1 MISQTTMIIEDVF
14 LFLYPVVYVFGT
26 LGNLSAFIVFSRK
39 RFKNSIFAVYFRI
52 LAITDSFTLIYSL
65 NDFSTIKYN
74 KDIQNTNWIICKG
87 FFYLLFS
94 ISPVSAWILVMVSL
108 DRMLKVKKPTGF
120 TFLKKRSFQ
129 LSYCAALF
137 VFNCAYYVPEILFKN
152 MISLNE
158 TNNDTNISVSS
169 ETCDYS
175 DPDGIV
181 GWMDLFNSTVFPFSL
196 MIIFST
202 LTVIFL
208 IKSRLRSKRVK
219 NNAENLLRPRD
230 IKFSVT
236 SIALNFSF
244 LVLNLPLV
252 TLNIL
257 WVYSNFD
264 DADFE
269 FYNSIVSLFFYINFG
284 MVFYINLFFNSIF
297 RDEILSILKRNTRTF
312 SSSD

>member
-1 MISQTTMIIEDVF
+1 MIIIKDVF
-14 LFLYPVVYVFGT
+14 LFMYPLVYIFGT
-26 LGNLSAFIVFSRK
+26 LGNLAAFIIFSRK
-39 RFKNSIFAVYFRI
+39 RFGNSIFAVYFRI
-52 LAITDSFTLIYSL
+52 LAITDSYTLIYCL
-65 NDFSTIKYN
+65 NDFSTIKFN
-74 KDIQNTNWIICKG
+74 KDIQNANPIFCKG

-94 ISPVSAWILVMVSL
+94 ISPVSAWILVMVSF

-120 TFLKKRSFQ
+120 TILKKRSFQ

-137 VFNCAYYVPEILFKN
+137 VFNSAYYVPEILFKN

-158 TNNDTNISVSS
+158 TNNDTNITISS

-181 GWMDLFNSTVFPFSL
+181 GWMDLFNSTVFPFSF
-196 MIIFST
+196 MIILSS
-202 LTVIFL
+202 LTVFFL
-208 IKSRLRSKRVK
+208 VKSRLRVR
-219 NNAENLLRPRD
+219 NNAENVVRSRD

-252 TLNIL
+252 ILNIL

-264 DADFE
+264 DVDFE
-269 FYNSIVSLFFYINFG
+269 FYNSIVSIFFYINFG
-284 MVFYINLFFNSIF
+284 MLFYINLFFNSIF
-297 RDEILSILKRNTRTF
+297 RDEIKNIFRRNKRNL
-312 SSSD
+312 SSKQLNTIF